1 MCSFHCHAERTIV
14 ILSVSEESVYD
25 LNMNVN
31 KELNTAWEFVEK
43 TGKSVFLTGKAG
55 TGKTTFLHEVVESS
69 SKRVVVVAPTGIAAI
84 NAGGVTIHSFF
95 QLPLHPYIPGMKM
108 ESKFAFSKEKRSIIK
123 TIDVLII
130 DEISMVRSDLLD
142 AVDSVLRRFRD
153 RNKPFGGVQLLMIG
167 DLQQL
172 TPVVTEEEA
181 ELLSHYYTTPY
192 FFGSH
197 ALEKTDYVTI
207 ELKQIYRQQDER
219 FVSILNE
226 IRSGRPSRQAINILN
241 ERYIPSFIP
250 DSEDGYIRLT
260 THNNTAN
267 TYNEEQLDLLD
278 EQLYRFD
285 AEISGNF
292 PEYSYPTE
300 VQLDLKKGAQVM
312 FVKNDPSSEKR
323 YYNGKV
329 GHVVEIVDDIVLV
342 QCTGDDEPVAVEQ
355 LEWENSKYVI
365 NEQTQ
370 EMETAVQGVFRQYPL
385 RLAWAITIHKS
396 QGLTFDKA
404 IIDAAAS
411 FASGQV
417 YVALSRCRTLEGM
430 VLATPLRQSAV
441 MTDLRVE
448 DYIEIQERAAAESF
462 ARLDAIKKEYF
473 SQLLGDMFDFRNLA
487 YLQKRML
494 GICSDFP
501 SGTFVGLSQKHND
514 ILNALNEKVVP
525 VGLKWQRVIA
535 GKSFEELSS
544 EEFAVRIQK
553 GCEYFLSELENAY
566 GNFLDKMKDLKAE
579 NKELLRRYNNIWNDL
594 HLELGT
600 QRLLLKTMSAVRFS
614 TESFL
619 RERQKAVY
627 EASGFVPEELK
638 TRPARKSKAAKP
650 EKPKKE
656 DTKLTTF
663 KLYKQGLSIDK
674 IAKERDLHKRTIHS
688 HLAHFV
694 AKGMLPVEDFVP
706 EAKCDTIRTVIS
718 ETGTLK
724 GLAHIKQSCPDDIS
738 YEDIIMVI
746 AAMEQDA

>member
-1 MCSFHCHAERTIV
+1 
-14 ILSVSEESVYD
+14 
-25 LNMNVN
+25 MNAN
-31 KELNTAWEFVEK
+31 KELKAAWDFVEK

-55 TGKTTFLHEVVESS
+55 TGKTTFLREVVESS

-95 QLPLHPYIPGMKM
+95 QLPLHPYIPGMKV
-108 ESKFAFSKEKRSIIK
+108 ESKFAFSREKRSIIK
-123 TIDVLII
+123 TIDVLVI

-153 RNKPFGGVQLLMIG
+153 RTKPFGGVQLLMIG

-181 ELLSHYYTTPY
+181 QLLSTYYTTPY

-197 ALEKTDYVTI
+197 ALGKIDYVTI
-207 ELKQIYRQQDER
+207 ELRQVYRQQDET
-219 FVSILNE
+219 FISILNE
-226 IRSGRPSRQAINILN
+226 VRHGRPSQRVIDALN
-241 ERYIPSFIP
+241 LRYMPSFSP
-250 DSEDGYIRLT
+250 DPEEGYIRLT

-267 TYNEEQLDLLD
+267 SYNEAQLNQID
-278 EQLYRFD
+278 EPLHRFD
-285 AEISGNF
+285 AQISGVF

-300 VQLDLKKGAQVM
+300 VQLELKKGAQVM
-312 FVKNDPSSEKR
+312 FVKNDPSSQKQ
-323 YYNGKV
+323 YYNGKI
-329 GHVVEIVDDIVLV
+329 GHVVEIVDDVILV
-342 QCTGDDEPVAVEQ
+342 QCPGEDEPVAVEQ

-370 EMETAVQGVFRQYPL
+370 EMETQVQGVFKQYPL

-430 VLATPLRQSAV
+430 VLATPLRQSSV
-441 MTDLRVE
+441 MSDLRVE
-448 DYIEIQERAAAESF
+448 DYIELQERAAAESLT
-462 ARLDAIKKEYF
+462 RLDDIKKEYF
-473 SQLLGDMFDFRNLA
+473 CQLLGDMFDFRNLA

-494 GICSDFP
+494 GICTEFP

-525 VGLKWQRVIA
+525 VGQKWLRVIA
-535 GKSFEELSS
+535 GKPYEELCS
-544 EEFAVRIQK
+544 EEFALRIQK
-553 GCEYFLSELENAY
+553 GCEYFLNELESVY
-566 GNFLDKMKDLKAE
+566 GDFLEKMRDLKAD
-579 NKELLRRYNNIWNDL
+579 NKELLKRYNNIWSDL
-594 HLELGT
+594 HLELGIQT
-600 QRLLLKTMSAVRFS
+600 RIMKAMSAVRFS
-614 TESFL
+614 TEVFL
-619 RERQKAVY
+619 RARQKAVY
-627 EASGFVPEELK
+627 DASGFVPEELK
-638 TRPARKSKAAKP
+638 TSSKAKASKSKAPKP

-656 DTKLTTF
+656 DTKVTTF
-663 KLYKQGLSIDK
+663 KMYQQGMSVAK
-674 IAKERDLHKRTIHS
+674 IAKERDMQKRTIYG

-694 AKGMLPVEDFVP
+694 AKGMLPVSDFVSS
-706 EAKCDTIRTVIS
+706 EKCDAIREVIS

-724 GLAHIKQSCPDDIS
+724 GLAVIKNACPEDIS

-746 AAMEQDA
+746 ASMEQ

>member
-1 MCSFHCHAERTIV
+1 MKT
-14 ILSVSEESVYD
+14 
-25 LNMNVN
+25 NN
-31 KELNTAWEFVEK
+31 ELNTAWEFVEK

-55 TGKTTFLHEVVESS
+55 TGKTTFLRKVVETS
-69 SKRVVVVAPTGIAAI
+69 SKRVVVVAPTGIAAV
-84 NAGGVTIHSFF
+84 NASGVTIHSFF
-95 QLPLHPYIPGMKM
+95 QLPLHPYIPGMKV

-123 TIDVLII
+123 TIDVLVI

-153 RNKPFGGVQLLMIG
+153 HNKPFGGVQLLMIG

-172 TPVVTEEEA
+172 TPVVTDEEA

-197 ALEKTDYVTI
+197 ALGKVDYVTI
-207 ELKQIYRQQDER
+207 ELHQVYRQQDEV
-219 FVSILNE
+219 FLSMLNE
-226 IRSGRPSRQAINILN
+226 VRSGRPSQQVIDALN
-241 ERYIPSFIP
+241 ARYMPQFTP
-250 DSEDGYIRLT
+250 DPQEGYIRLT
-260 THNNTAN
+260 THNSTAN
-267 TYNEEQLDLLD
+267 TYNEQQLERID
-278 EQLYRFD
+278 EPVQRFE

-300 VQLDLKKGAQVM
+300 VSLELKKGAQVM

-323 YYNGKV
+323 YYNGRI
-329 GHVVEIVDDIVLV
+329 GHVVEIVDDIILV
-342 QCTGDDEPVAVEQ
+342 QCPGDEEPVAVEP

-370 EMETAVQGVFRQYPL
+370 EMETQVQGIFRQYPL

-448 DYIEIQERAAAESF
+448 DYIELQEKAAHESME
-462 ARLDAIKKEYF
+462 RLETIKMEYF
-473 SQLLGDMFDFRNLA
+473 SELLGDMFDFRNLS

-494 GICSDFP
+494 GVCSEFP
-501 SGTFVGLSQKHND
+501 SGTFVGLTQKHND
-514 ILNALNEKVVP
+514 ILNILGEKVVP
-525 VGLKWQRVIA
+525 VGLKWKRVIA
-535 GKSFEELSS
+535 GKTYEDLSS
-544 EEFAVRIQK
+544 DEFARRVQS
-553 GCEYFLSELENAY
+553 GCEYFLSELESAY
-566 GNFLDKMKDLKAE
+566 GDFLDKMKDLKAE
-579 NKELLRRYNNIWNDL
+579 NKELLKRYNNIWSDL
-594 HLELGT
+594 HMEYGT
-600 QRLLLKTMSAVRFS
+600 QVRLLKAMASVKFS
-614 TESFL
+614 TETFL

-638 TRPARKSKAAKP
+638 TRSAKRQKVAKP

-663 KLYKQGLSIDK
+663 KMYRQGLSIK
-674 IAKERDLHKRTIHS
+674 EISRERDLHKRTIHG

-694 AKGMLPVEDFVP
+694 AKGMLPVSDFVSS
-706 EAKCDTIRTVIS
+706 EKCDVITS
-718 ETGTLK
+718 VIEETGTLK
-724 GLAHIKQSCPDDIS
+724 GLAAIKQACPDDVT

-746 AAMEQDA
+746 ASLES

>member
-1 MCSFHCHAERTIV
+1 
-14 ILSVSEESVYD
+14 
-25 LNMNVN
+25 MNVN
-31 KELNTAWEFVEK
+31 NELKTAWEFVEK

-55 TGKTTFLHEVVESS
+55 TGKTTFLREVVASS

-95 QLPLHPYIPGMKM
+95 QLPLHPYIPGVKI

-153 RNKPFGGVQLLMIG
+153 RTRPFGGVQLLMIG

-172 TPVVTEEEA
+172 TPVVTDEEA

-207 ELKQIYRQQDER
+207 ELKQIYRQQDES

-226 IRSGRPSRQAINILN
+226 VRSGRPSQQAINSLN
-241 ERYIPSFIP
+241 ERYIPSFAP
-250 DSEDGYIRLT
+250 DPDEGYIRLT

-267 TYNEEQLDLLD
+267 AYNQQQLDQIDDL
-278 EQLYRFD
+278 LYRFD

-300 VQLDLKKGAQVM
+300 VQLELKKGAQVM

-323 YYNGKV
+323 YYNGKI
-329 GHVVEIVDDIVLV
+329 GHVVEIVDDIILV
-342 QCTGDDEPVAVEQ
+342 QCPGDDEPVVVEQ

-370 EMETAVQGVFRQYPL
+370 EMETEVQGVFRQYPL

-448 DYIEIQERAAAESF
+448 DYIELQEKAAAESL
-462 ARLDAIKKEYF
+462 ARLDAIKKDYF

-494 GICSDFP
+494 GVCTEFP

-525 VGLKWQRVIA
+525 VGLKWQRVISL
-535 GKSFEELSS
+535 KQFDELCS
-544 EEFAVRIQK
+544 EEFGQRVQK
-553 GCEYFLSELENAY
+553 GCEYFLAELESAY
-566 GNFLDKMKDLKAE
+566 GDFLEKMKDLKAE
-579 NKELLRRYNNIWNDL
+579 NKELLKRYNNIWSDL
-594 HLELGT
+594 HVELGT
-600 QRLLLKTMSAVRFS
+600 QMRLLKAMAGVHFT
-614 TESFL
+614 TETFL

-638 TRPARKSKAAKP
+638 TRSAKKSAKP
-650 EKPKKE
+650 EKPEKPEKE

-663 KLYKQGLSIDK
+663 KLYKQGLTIDR

-694 AKGMLPVEDFVP
+694 AKGMLPLEDFVSSG
-706 EAKCDTIRTVIS
+706 KCETIRSVIS

-724 GLAHIKQSCPDDIS
+724 GLAHIKKSCPDEIT

-746 AAMEQDA
+746 ASMECDA